1 MNKTMKLVFIIVL
14 TAVISSGLTLT
25 WMQPETVVREKVVG
39 QNPEFSKLYDTYSK
53 LEQKYYLKTDK
64 QKMIDGAITG
74 MVQSLG
80 DPYSTYMSAEDSKG
94 FNETISSSFEG
105 IGAELQEIEGQVMI
119 VSPIKGSPAEK
130 AGLKPKDKIVK
141 VNGKSV
147 KGKTVN
153 DTVALIR
160 GKKGTSVKVGIE
172 RGGSQELEFSITRDE
187 IPIETVYSSV
197 TKEKIGKIQITTFS
211 ERTAADFSKAV
222 KDLEAKQVKGIVI
235 DLRQNPGG
243 LMDEAIRMSEMF
255 IPEGKNILQVEN
267 KDGSREA
274 YRSENK
280 NPVTIPSVVLV
291 DEGTASAGEIMAAAL
306 NESADIP
313 LIGEK
318 TFGKGTIQTAES
330 YKDGS
335 SVKFTI
341 AKWLTPGGTWVHK
354 KGIEPSEKV
363 SLPDYAGLP
372 FIDPSKTLK
381 SGDASKEVKTAQAF
395 LNALGYKVPE
405 NGLFDPGMKEA
416 VMKYQQDHDLKPT
429 GVIEKDTSISMLT
442 SLQDKI
448 KKNDTQM
455 NRAIQDLNK

>member
-1 MNKTMKLVFIIVL
+1 MNKNVKLLLIIIL

-25 WMQPETVVREKVVG
+25 LAKPETIVQEKEVQ
-39 QNPEFSKLYDTYSK
+39 QNPDFAKLVDTYEK
-53 LEQKYYLKTDK
+53 LEQKYYQKTDK
-64 QKMIDGAITG
+64 EKMVDGAING
-74 MVQSLG
+74 MVESLG
-80 DPYSTYMSAEDSKG
+80 DPYSAYMNAEDSKS

-105 IGAELQEIEGQVMI
+105 IGAELQEIDGQVMI

-130 AGLKPKDKIVK
+130 AGLKPKDKIIK

-160 GKKGTSVKVGIE
+160 GEKGTPVKLGIE
-172 RGGSQELEFSITRDE
+172 RGGSQQLEFSITRDE
-187 IPIETVYSSV
+187 IPIETVYTNV
-197 TKEKIGKIQITTFS
+197 TDDNIGRIQVTTFS
-211 ERTAADFSKAV
+211 EKTAADFSKAV
-222 KDLEAKQVKGIVI
+222 KNLEEKEVKGIVI

-243 LMDEAIRMSEMF
+243 LMDEAIKMSEMF

-280 NPVTIPSVVLV
+280 DPVTIPSAVVV

-313 LIGEK
+313 LFGEK
-318 TFGKGTIQTAES
+318 TFGKGTIQTAEQ

-335 SVKFTI
+335 SIKFTI

-354 KGIEPSEKV
+354 KGIEPGEKV
-363 SLPDYAGLP
+363 SLPSYAKLP
-372 FIDPSKTLK
+372 YLDPSKPLK
-381 SGDASKEVKTAQAF
+381 PGDASKEVKTAQAF
-395 LNALGYKVPE
+395 LNALGYRTEE
-405 NGLFDPGMKEA
+405 NGLFDPKMKEA
-416 VMKYQQDHDLKPT
+416 VMNYQKDHDLKQT
-429 GVIEKDTSISMLT
+429 GIIEKDTAISMLT
-442 SLQDKI
+442 SLQELV

-455 NRAIQDLNK
+455 NKAIEALKK